1 MSTYLW
7 DPFAALGRM
16 DREFDEIVR
25 RAWGPRRPVLTGR
38 SSVTEFAVPSADV
51 VTEGADVLI
60 NLELPGVD
68 VERDVVVE
76 IDRGR
81 LVVRGKRAAG
91 SESEHAGCVHR
102 ERWHGSFRREFRLPE
117 GVDAQRISA
126 TYDRGILTVRLVG
139 AAAEPK
145 ATRIEITPVV
155 RDARPAEVAEG
166 GSPGLPAES
175 ATPRLAEP
183 ATPAAAGSTA

>member
-1 MSTYLW
+1 
-7 DPFAALGRM
+7 M

-25 RAWGPRRPVLTGR
+25 RVWGPRRPVLTGR

-68 VERDVVVE
+68 VERDVAVE

-91 SESEHAGCVHR
+91 SESEHAGRVHR

-117 GVDAQRISA
+117 GVEAQRISA

-155 RDARPAEVAEG
+155 GDARPAEVVEG

-175 ATPRLAEP
+175 AESATPRSAEP